1 MVHEKLRWL
10 AALTVIL
17 GTAAGHPSS
26 AGPFI
31 PGIDVSNHQ
40 GSINWTSVKNAGI
53 KFAFC
58 KATEGVDFVDAR
70 FAQNIV
76 NANSAGI
83 PIGPYHFGRP
93 DSQENN
99 PNDAVDEAHDFVDA
113 IAPYY
118 AQPGIRLRPVLDVER
133 LPTPGE
139 FSGSTKAYL
148 SEWIRDFIGVVVDR
162 LGFEPLIYANTN
174 YASNYFETNI
184 NQYDLW
190 LANYNYT
197 PPAEPPSLA
206 YGIWSDWAFWQH
218 SNTGSVS
225 GIGGAV
231 DLNVFEGT
239 IDELYEFV
247 AVPQTPTA
255 DFDADGDVDGKD
267 FLAWQRGSG
276 MASGATR
283 SQGDANYN
291 GAVTSADLAVWQ
303 SQYGG
308 GLLGAVGV
316 VPEPGAVL
324 LTSCV
329 TTCLS
334 MVRRR

>member
-1 MVHEKLRWL
+1 MMRLGFLIGLIL
-10 AALTVIL
+10 AYGFACPVT
-17 GTAAGHPSS
+17 

-70 FAQNIV
+70 FTQNIV
-76 NANSAGI
+76 NANTAGI

-93 DSQENN
+93 DSNEAN
-99 PNDAVDEAHDFVDA
+99 PNDAIDEANDFVDA
-113 IAPYY
+113 IQQYY

-139 FSGSTKAYL
+139 FSGTTKAYL
-148 SEWIRDFIGVVVDR
+148 SKWIRDFVGVVVNR

-190 LANYNYT
+190 LANYNYA
-197 PPAEPPSLA
+197 PPSEPPTSA
-206 YGIWSDWAFWQH
+206 YGIWSDWAFWQY
-218 SNTGSVS
+218 SSTGSVS
-225 GIGGAV
+225 GISGNV

-247 AVPQTPTA
+247 AVPQTPSA
-255 DFDADGDVDGKD
+255 DFDNDGDVDGRD
-267 FLAWQRGSG
+267 FLLWQRGHG
-276 MASGATR
+276 ITSGATKA
-283 SQGDANYN
+283 QGDANYN
-291 GAVTSADLAVWQ
+291 GAVTALDLQVWQ
-303 SQYGG
+303 NTYG
-308 GLLGAVGV
+308 AGV
-316 VPEPGAVL
+316 LTATMTVPEPTAFLLIASYSASL
-324 LTSCV
+324 LTF
-329 TTCLS
+329 
-334 MVRRR
+334 RRPRIL

>member
-1 MVHEKLRWL
+1 MRFGFLIGL
-10 AALTVIL
+10 IALSAFV
-17 GTAAGHPSS
+17 GPVA

-31 PGIDVSNHQ
+31 PGIDVSNFQ
-40 GSINWTSVKNAGI
+40 GSINWTSIKNAGI

-70 FAQNIV
+70 FTTNIV
-76 NANSAGI
+76 NANTAGI

-93 DSQENN
+93 DSNEAN
-99 PNDAVDEAHDFVDA
+99 PNDAIDEANDFVDA

-139 FSGSTKAYL
+139 FTGTTKAYL
-148 SEWIRDFIGVVVDR
+148 SEWVRDFVGVVVNR

-197 PPAEPPSLA
+197 PPSEPPTSA

-218 SNTGSVS
+218 SDSGTVS
-225 GIGGAV
+225 GISGAV

-247 AVPQTPTA
+247 AVPQTPTG
-255 DFDADGDVDGKD
+255 DFDNDGDVDGRD
-267 FLAWQRGSG
+267 FLRWQRGFG
-276 MASGATR
+276 ITSGATR
-283 SQGDANYN
+283 AQGDANFN
-291 GAVTSADLAVWQ
+291 GAVTALDLQVWQ
-303 SQYGG
+303 NSYGA
-308 GLLGAVGV
+308 GALAAVTT
-316 VPEPGAVL
+316 VPETSVFFL
-324 LTSCV
+324 ITSCSAALLPFRGFR
-329 TTCLS
+329 TF
-334 MVRRR
+334 